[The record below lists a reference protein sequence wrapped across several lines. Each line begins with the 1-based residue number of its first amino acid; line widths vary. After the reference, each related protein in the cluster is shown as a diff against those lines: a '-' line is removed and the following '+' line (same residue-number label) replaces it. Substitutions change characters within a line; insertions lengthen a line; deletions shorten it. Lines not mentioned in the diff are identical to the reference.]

1 MLPKQEPTAGMVEV
15 REITIAQAQAGFKDR
30 RFTAQDLVIAFLDR
44 IAKSDEAGPRINST
58 MALSTTAIDEAAEL
72 DNYLN
77 ETGKFRGK
85 LHGIPVLVKDQADT
99 KGMVTTYGSA
109 VAKNNIPDEDAFV
122 VTKLKAAGAVILGKT
137 TAAEWATVW
146 FSANGAT
153 DYEFTK
159 NPYNFGHDVGASSG
173 GSGAAVAANF
183 TILAVGEDTGGSI
196 RVPSSF
202 CNIVGLRATPGLIS
216 RTGFCPLIKVQDTP
230 GPMARTVTDCALMLD
245 SMVGFDPK
253 DEFTGFA
260 ATAAALGLPKGG
272 SYAASLQDGV
282 EKIKRAKIG
291 VVRQKF
297 GPDSDPSCNAVNK
310 VVLAA
315 IDKLQSAGTTF
326 VDVHIEN
333 LDHYMIYPL
342 TYLQRS
348 RSDINSFLATK
359 PHLPQDIADILPESS
374 DIPYLKMLCAVAH
387 GPEDPKSDP
396 TYIDRTL
403 QRDEFKRKVDCLIA
417 SLGLDALTLPDV
429 RVPPPRFEDA
439 LNGRFIKDGQEDFP
453 TNTFLAS
460 VTCHPA
466 ISVPAGFTE
475 DGLPVGMEFIGL
487 QYQEQ
492 ALLELAYGVEAIV
505 GARKAPPEPL

>member
-1 MLPKQEPTAGMVEV
+1 MLDVH
-15 REITIAQAQAGFKDR
+15 EITIAQAQDGFRHGSFSAKELAG
-30 RFTAQDLVIAFLDR
+30 AFLNR
-44 IAKSDEAGPRINST
+44 IAKWDKAGLRINST
-58 MALSTTAIDEAAEL
+58 MALSKTALEEATAL
-72 DNYLN
+72 DNYLQ
-77 ETGKFRGK
+77 ETGQLRGK

-122 VTKLKAAGAVILGKT
+122 VTKLKTAGAVILGKT
-137 TAAEWATVW
+137 TLAEWASVW
-146 FSANGAT
+146 FSLNGAN

-159 NPYNFGHDVGASSG
+159 NPYNLGHDVGASSG

-202 CNIVGLRATPGLIS
+202 CNIVGLRPTPGLIS
-216 RTGFCPLIKVQDTP
+216 RTGFCPLIKTQDTP

-245 SMVGFDPK
+245 CMVGFDPK

-272 SYAASLQDGV
+272 SYATFLHGGV
-282 EKIKRAKIG
+282 SKIKQAKIG
-291 VVRQKF
+291 IVRQKF
-297 GPDSDPSCNAVNK
+297 GPESDPHCRAVNT
-310 VVLAA
+310 VVLRA
-315 IDKLQSAGTTF
+315 IEKLRDAGTTF
-326 VDVHIEN
+326 VDVHIDN

-359 PHLPQDIADILPESS
+359 PHLPQDIADILPEVS
-374 DIPYLKMLCAVAH
+374 DKPYINMTCAIAH
-387 GPEDPKSDP
+387 GPVDPMDDP
-396 TYIDRTL
+396 TYLDKIL

-439 LNGRFIKDGQEDFP
+439 TDGRFMKDGQEDFP

-460 VTCHPA
+460 VTRHPA

-475 DGLPVGMEFIGL
+475 DGLPIGIEFVGLE
-487 QYQEQ
+487 YQEQ
-492 ALLELAYGVEAIV
+492 HLLELAYGVETII
-505 GARKAPPEPL
+505 GARKSPPNPL

>member
-1 MLPKQEPTAGMVEV
+1 MLEI
-15 REITIAQAQAGFKDR
+15 REITIAQAQDGFRDG
-30 RFTAQDLVIAFLDR
+30 RFSAKELTAAFLDR
-44 IAKSDEAGPRINST
+44 IAKWDKAGSRINST
-58 MALSTTAIDEAAEL
+58 MALSTTALEEAAEL
-72 DNYLN
+72 DSYLE
-77 ETGKFRGK
+77 ETGNLKGK

-109 VAKNNIPDEDAFV
+109 VAKDNIPDVDAFV
-122 VTKLKAAGAVILGKT
+122 VTKLKEAGAVILGKT
-137 TAAEWATVW
+137 TLAEWASVW
-146 FSANGAT
+146 FSLNGAT
-153 DYEFTK
+153 NYEFTK
-159 NPYNFGHDVGASSG
+159 NPYNLGHDVGASSG

-202 CNIVGLRATPGLIS
+202 CNIVGLRPTVGLIS
-216 RTGFCPLIKVQDTP
+216 RTGFCPLIKTQDTP

-245 SMVGFDPK
+245 CMVGFDPR
-253 DEFTGFA
+253 DEFTGAA

-272 SYAASLQDGV
+272 SYAAFLQSGV
-282 EKIKRAKIG
+282 DEIKRAKIG
-291 VVRQKF
+291 IIRQKF
-297 GPDSDPSCNAVNK
+297 GPDSDPYCRAVNK
-310 VVLAA
+310 VVSAA
-315 IDKLQSAGTTF
+315 IDKLRSAGTTF
-326 VDVHIEN
+326 IDVHIDN

-359 PHLPQDIADILPESS
+359 PHLPQDLADILPTTS
-374 DIPYLKMLCAVAH
+374 DKPYLSMTCAMAH
-387 GPEDPKSDP
+387 GPKDPRDDP
-396 TYIDRTL
+396 TYLDKIL
-403 QRDEFKRKVDCLIA
+403 QQDEFKRKVDCLIA

-439 LNGRFIKDGQEDFP
+439 TNGRFMKDGQEDFP

-460 VTCHPA
+460 VIRHPA

-487 QYQEQ
+487 EYQEQ
-492 ALLELAYGVEAIV
+492 RLLNLAFGVETIV
-505 GARKAPPEPL
+505 RARKETPF

>member
-1 MLPKQEPTAGMVEV
+1 MLEV
-15 REITIAQAQAGFKDR
+15 HEITISQAQDGFKSG
-30 RFTAQDLVIAFLDR
+30 RFSAKELTAAFLDR
-44 IAKSDEAGPRINST
+44 ISQWDKTGPRINST
-58 MALSTTAIDEAAEL
+58 MALSKMALEEASEL
-72 DNYLN
+72 DDYLKEN
-77 ETGKFRGK
+77 GKLKGK
-85 LHGIPVLVKDQADT
+85 LHGIPVLIKDQADT
-99 KGMVTTYGSA
+99 RGMVTTYGSG

-137 TAAEWATVW
+137 TLAEWASVW

-159 NPYNFGHDVGASSG
+159 NPYNLGHDVGASSG

-202 CNIVGLRATPGLIS
+202 CNIVGLRPTTGLIS
-216 RTGFCPLIKVQDTP
+216 RAGFCPLIKVQDTP

-245 SMVGFDPK
+245 CMVGFDPK
-253 DEFTGFA
+253 DEFTGVA

-272 SYAASLQDGV
+272 SYAAFLRDGV
-282 EKIKRAKIG
+282 EKIKKARIG

-297 GPDSDPSCNAVNK
+297 GPDSDPYCGAVNK

-315 IDKLQSAGTTF
+315 IDKLRKAGTTF
-326 VDVHIEN
+326 IDVHIDN
-333 LDHYMIYPL
+333 IDHYMIYPL

-359 PHLPQDIADILPESS
+359 AHLPQDLADILPEKS
-374 DIPYLKMLCAVAH
+374 DKPYLNMTCAIAH
-387 GPEDPKSDP
+387 GPKDPKDDP
-396 TYIDRTL
+396 TYLDRIL

-439 LNGRFIKDGQEDFP
+439 TNGRFMKVGEEDFP

-460 VTCHPA
+460 VIRHPA

-475 DGLPVGMEFIGL
+475 DGLPVGMELIGL
-487 QYQEQ
+487 EYQEQ
-492 ALLELAYGVEAIV
+492 SLLELAYGVEVIV
-505 GARKAPPEPL
+505 GGRRAPPEPL

>member
-1 MLPKQEPTAGMVEV
+1 MVGV
-15 REITIAQAQAGFKDR
+15 REITIRRAQDGFKNGE
-30 RFTAQDLVIAFLDR
+30 FTAKELAGTFLER
-44 IAKSDEAGPRINST
+44 IAKWDKSGPRINST
-58 MALSTTAIDEAAEL
+58 MALSATALDEAKAL
-72 DNYLN
+72 DDYF
-77 ETGKFRGK
+77 EEHGRFKGR

-99 KGMVTTYGSA
+99 KGIVTTYGSA

-122 VTKLKAAGAVILGKT
+122 VTKLREAGAVILGKT
-137 TAAEWATVW
+137 TLAEWATPW

-159 NPYNFGHDVGASSG
+159 NPYNLDHDVGASSG

-202 CNIVGLRATPGLIS
+202 CNIVGLRPTPGLIS

-230 GPMARTVTDCALMLD
+230 GPMARTVTDCAIMLD
-245 SMVGFDPK
+245 CMVGFDPK

-260 ATAAALGLPKGG
+260 ATAAALGLPRGG
-272 SYAASLQDGV
+272 SYAAFLQNGV
-282 EKIKRAKIG
+282 EKVKRAKIG
-291 VVRQKF
+291 VLRQKF
-297 GPDSDPSCNAVNK
+297 GPDSDPYCRAVNE
-310 VVLAA
+310 VVSAA
-315 IDKLQSAGTTF
+315 MDKLGSEGTTF
-326 VDVHIEN
+326 VDVHINN
-333 LDHYMIYPL
+333 LDRYMIYPL

-359 PHLPQDIADILPESS
+359 PNLPRDLADILPAKSGA
-374 DIPYLKMLCAVAH
+374 PYMSTLCALAH
-387 GPEDPKSDP
+387 GPEDPRDDP
-396 TYIDRTL
+396 TYLDRIL
-403 QRDEFKRKVDCLIA
+403 LRDEFKRKVDCLIA

-439 LNGRFIKDGQEDFP
+439 TSGRFMKNGEEDFP

-460 VTCHPA
+460 VTRHPA

-475 DGLPVGMEFIGL
+475 DGLPVGMELIGL
-487 QYQEQ
+487 EYQEQ
-492 ALLELAYGVEAIV
+492 HLLELAYGVETIV
-505 GARKAPPEPL
+505 GGRKAPPAPF

>member
-1 MLPKQEPTAGMVEV
+1 MLEV
-15 REITIAQAQAGFKDR
+15 REITIKIAQDGFKSGK
-30 RFTAQDLVIAFLDR
+30 FTAKELTSAFLER
-44 IAKSDEAGPRINST
+44 IAKWDKAGPRINST
-58 MALSTTAIDEAAEL
+58 MAMSVTALEEAEAL
-72 DNYLN
+72 DYYFK
-77 ETGKFRGK
+77 EHGKLMGR

-122 VTKLKAAGAVILGKT
+122 VTKLKEAGAVILGKT
-137 TAAEWATVW
+137 TLAEWATVW

-159 NPYNFGHDVGASSG
+159 NPYNLGYDVGASSG

-202 CNIVGLRATPGLIS
+202 CNIVGLRPTPGLIS

-245 SMVGFDPK
+245 CMVGFDPR

-272 SYAASLQDGV
+272 SYAAFLRDGV
-282 EKIKRAKIG
+282 GKIKKAKIG

-297 GPDSDPSCNAVNK
+297 GPDSDPYCKAVNR
-310 VVLAA
+310 VVLEA
-315 IDKLQSAGTTF
+315 IDKLRSSGTTF
-326 VDVHIEN
+326 VDVYIEN

-359 PHLPQDIADILPESS
+359 PHLPQDIADILPEKS
-374 DIPYLKMLCAVAH
+374 DTPYMSTLCAVAH
-387 GPEDPKSDP
+387 GPEDPRSDP
-396 TYIDRTL
+396 TYLDRIL
-403 QRDEFKRKVDCLIA
+403 VRDEFKRKVECLIA

-439 LNGRFIKDGQEDFP
+439 TNGRFMKNGEEDFP
-453 TNTFLAS
+453 TNTYLAS

-475 DGLPVGMEFIGL
+475 DGLPVGMELIGL
-487 QYQEQ
+487 EYQEQ
-492 ALLELAYGVEAIV
+492 TLLELAYGVETII
-505 GARKAPPEPL
+505 GRRKAPPAPF